1 MIDSVNS
8 LPMVQNSGIQ
18 NVLNT
23 NPVQRRTVNSQ
34 ISGVNINGANAL
46 ASYNMP
52 MVSKPASKN
61 IQPLLPTVLLPE
73 AIKAIKGERIYSSTG
88 ELDSII
94 SKSENGTIVY
104 KMDIQ
109 APNDAISKIEAF
121 DNEGRLIRRQE
132 NLNIIRQGQLP
143 KISMIEILKF
153 SPETGKE
160 ISGTLYNNGKPYSAW
175 EKEYEPNGTVKEY
188 AVNFKDNVSSVIET
202 NTNQNISRKFDFDK
216 NGNVRSILTKD
227 AVKNSKET
235 LKFKNGVL
243 QGRSVETKTPIPNTT
258 GKNPVSDPELVP
270 AQPYLLGYDPKQIQ
284 GNKTY
289 YSNGMLEAITTLTT
303 DGGMV
308 IHRFDING
316 NLNAIMDQKDI
327 NNPKIIT
334 FNPDSYIISERL
346 SKDVEK
352 LTVFNKDNSK
362 EVSVVNHKNKSEK
375 MIKYSKDGI
384 PESYVDIDA
393 VTGNKML
400 MDFDKQ
406 GNLISVY

>member
-23 NPVQRRTVNSQ
+23 NPVQQRTVNSQ

-52 MVSKPASKN
+52 MVAKPASKN

-202 NTNQNISRKFDFDK
+202 NTNQNISRKIDFDK

-258 GKNPVSDPELVP
+258 GKNPASPPCSGRP
-270 AQPYLLGYDPKQIQ
+270 AQTAARRSL
-284 GNKTY
+284 
-289 YSNGMLEAITTLTT
+289 
-303 DGGMV
+303 
-308 IHRFDING
+308 
-316 NLNAIMDQKDI
+316 
-327 NNPKIIT
+327 
-334 FNPDSYIISERL
+334 RL
-346 SKDVEK
+346 
-352 LTVFNKDNSK
+352 
-362 EVSVVNHKNKSEK
+362 
-375 MIKYSKDGI
+375 
-384 PESYVDIDA
+384 
-393 VTGNKML
+393 
-400 MDFDKQ
+400 
-406 GNLISVY
+406 

>member
-23 NPVQRRTVNSQ
+23 NPVQQRTVNSQ

-52 MVSKPASKN
+52 MVAKPASKN

-202 NTNQNISRKFDFDK
+202 NTNQNISRKIDFDK

-258 GKNPVSDPELVP
+258 GKNPASDPELVP
-270 AQPYLLGYDPKQIQ
+270 AQPYLLGYEPKQIQ

-327 NNPKIIT
+327 NSPKIIT

-375 MIKYSKDGI
+375 MIKYSKDDI